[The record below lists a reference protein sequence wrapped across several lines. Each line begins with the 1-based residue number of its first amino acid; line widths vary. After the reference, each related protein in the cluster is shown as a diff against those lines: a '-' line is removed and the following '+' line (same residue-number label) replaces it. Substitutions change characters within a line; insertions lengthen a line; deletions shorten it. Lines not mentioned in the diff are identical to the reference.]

1 MKSTIIYIR
10 VSTQRQVENGQSI
23 ENQLKRLRDYCQYN
37 DFHNIIEISDEGVS
51 GKSQN
56 RSGFKKMMTLI
67 QNHQVEN
74 VVVYSLS
81 RFGRNTI
88 EVIQT
93 IELFNKLG
101 ISFHS
106 LTENLD
112 TSTSVGRF
120 FISILSS
127 LSQLEREQIGER
139 TKSVLQMKKEK
150 GERVGQINFGYKLGE
165 NNKLVICEDE
175 QETLSLIKKLKRKG
189 YTFQKISNE
198 LSRLKRES
206 KKNGTNWSKNQV
218 TRLFNRYCL
227 S

>member
-1 MKSTIIYIR
+1 MKNTIIYIR
-10 VSTQRQVENGQSI
+10 VSTQRQVEHGKSI
-23 ENQLKRLRDYCQYN
+23 ENQLKRLRDYCSFN
-37 DFHNIIEISDEGVS
+37 NFENIIEISDEGIS
-51 GKSQN
+51 GKNQN
-56 RSGFKKMMTLI
+56 RVGFKKMMNLI
-67 QNHQVEN
+67 KNHQVDN

-88 EVIQT
+88 DTIQT
-93 IELFNKLG
+93 IELFNKLNV
-101 ISFHS
+101 SLHS

-112 TSTSVGRF
+112 TSSSIGRF

-139 TKSVLQMKKEK
+139 TKSVLQMKKQK

-175 QETLSLIKKLKRKG
+175 QETLSIIKKLKRNG
-189 YTFQKISNE
+189 FTFQRVSDE
-198 LSRLKRES
+198 LSRLKRQS

-218 TRLFNRYCL
+218 TRLFNKYCL